1 MGKVWI
7 LTRSHNDHNQHGHYF
22 VAPFKQLPTVEQLL
36 DFTKDEVDYSN
47 VTDLLKFLLHLQKGG
62 GRIND
67 EQVWF
72 TLTQPVL
79 Y

>member
-1 MGKVWI
+1 MDKIWV
-7 LTRSHNDHNQHGHYF
+7 LTRSHNDHNQYGHYF

-36 DFTKDEVDYSN
+36 DFTKDEVDYSD
-47 VTDLLKFLLHLQKGG
+47 VTDLLKFLLHLKKGG

-72 TLTQPVL
+72 TLTQTVL

>member
-1 MGKVWI
+1 MNKIWV
-7 LTRSHNDHNQHGHYF
+7 LTRSHNDHNQYGHYF

-72 TLTQPVL
+72 TLTQTVL